1 MNCKQIERVM
11 AAAVFSTLNKE
22 DETALKEHISKC
34 HKCAGKWQQI
44 APLQK
49 LDKAAP
55 AYSLPD
61 PDRSWAVISESLSK
75 HHRLT
80 YRVKNWHWAPVA
92 AALLLVFAAGL
103 FFGRRIFQATPG
115 AMTHLIGDLSEM
127 SLESYADHLQPVLI
141 NFLNQSSIQ
150 NPESVRQLE
159 RQIISDLLDR
169 TRLLKSLIPEDG
181 NPELRDLFQDLEF
194 ILTALDNLETE
205 DRDTARHLIGLIRDK
220 KVSLRLDQLIKTQT
234 TI

>member
-1 MNCKQIERVM
+1 MNCKQIERIM
-11 AAAVFSTLNKE
+11 AAAVFSTLNQEEKI
-22 DETALKEHISKC
+22 AIKEHISQC
-34 HKCAGKWQQI
+34 CKCARKWKQT
-44 APLQK
+44 APLRE
-49 LDKAAP
+49 LDKEAP

-75 HHRLT
+75 RRHRIHLV
-80 YRVKNWHWAPVA
+80 RNWHWIPAA
-92 AALLLVFAAGL
+92 AALVLVFAAGI
-103 FFGRRIFQATPG
+103 FFGRRMYQATPE
-115 AMTHLIGDLSEM
+115 AINHLIGDVLEI
-127 SLESYADHLQPVLI
+127 SLESYADHLQPVLV
-141 NFLNQSSIQ
+141 NFLNQSSLQ